1 MSDREPQLYSSAE
14 PFDISDNVVVLL
26 VDDQTMV
33 GEAVRRALCH
43 EPNMSFHYCARPAE
57 AIAVAKAVDPTV
69 ILLDL
74 VMPDIDGL
82 ELVRRYRQDSA
93 TVRIPIIV
101 MSTKDEPAVK
111 SAAFAAGANDYLVK
125 LPDRIE
131 LVARLRYHSD
141 AYMNR
146 IQRDATDRALQE
158 SQRALMEANLEL
170 QRLTRVDGL
179 TGLGNRRYFDEYL
192 AAEWRRAMRTQT
204 PLSVLMIDL
213 DYFKRYNDT
222 YGHLAGDHV
231 LRRVA
236 AIIQR
241 NCGRSSDLGARY
253 GGEEFVMVL
262 CDTPVAG
269 VRAVGE
275 TLRRDV
281 ADLRLPHAASVV
293 ADHVTVSIGGASVI
307 PQQGESAAVLIDA
320 ADKAL
325 YRAKYDGRNR
335 LVVDADPMTPAA
347 G

>member
-1 MSDREPQLYSSAE
+1 
-14 PFDISDNVVVLL
+14 
-26 VDDQTMV
+26 
-33 GEAVRRALCH
+33 
-43 EPNMSFHYCARPAE
+43 
-57 AIAVAKAVDPTV
+57 
-69 ILLDL
+69 
-74 VMPDIDGL
+74 
-82 ELVRRYRQDSA
+82 LVRAS
-93 TVRIPIIV
+93 
-101 MSTKDEPAVK
+101 
-111 SAAFAAGANDYLVK
+111 
-125 LPDRIE
+125 
-131 LVARLRYHSD
+131 
-141 AYMNR
+141 
-146 IQRDATDRALQE
+146 
-158 SQRALMEANLEL
+158 
-170 QRLTRVDGL
+170 LTRVDGL

-222 YGHLAGDHV
+222 DGHLAGDQV

-236 AIIQR
+236 AIIQE

-281 ADLRLPHAASVV
+281 ADLRLPHAASVI

-307 PQQGESAAVLIDA
+307 SLQGESAAVMIDA

-335 LVVDADPMTPAA
+335 LVVDADPMTAAA